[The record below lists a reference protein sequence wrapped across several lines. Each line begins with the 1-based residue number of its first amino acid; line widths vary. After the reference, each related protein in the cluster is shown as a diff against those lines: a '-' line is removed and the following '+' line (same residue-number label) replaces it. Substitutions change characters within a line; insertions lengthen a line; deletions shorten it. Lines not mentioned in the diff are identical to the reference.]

1 MTKAYLDANV
11 IVRLI
16 TGDPPGMADRAERL
30 FRRVDEGDLE
40 LVVETIV
47 VAETVWVLS
56 SFYGFSSADI
66 APVMSAFLVG
76 NGILCEEKVEILQ
89 ALALYADRNIDFA
102 DALLAV
108 KMIREGATQI
118 YSFDDHFNRLES
130 IHRLDPG

>member
-16 TGDPPGMADRAERL
+16 TGDPPEMADRAERL

-47 VAETVWVLS
+47 AAETVWVLS

-66 APVMSAFLVG
+66 APVMSAFLVSK
-76 NGILCEEKVEILQ
+76 GIVCDEKVEILQ